1 MESRQLSLIM
11 IISFGVLMAFAV
23 ADAFACIGVCW
34 LYGDEN
40 IQGITA
46 HVHFYPNRLCVDA
59 SYSGYKIHQ
68 CQKKK
73 DICDSESSVAT
84 VRAIRDS
91 DDKGC
96 NAMKRSEG
104 SQAMFALCGAAGIAA
119 LALGV
124 LDYFMGGKYRFM
136 MLSTFVALACMVIT
150 AIIAGALEF
159 SACHDINKEIKDSGS
174 DALGYSDGSA
184 TFIVTCV
191 GCLGAIVAYIVL
203 VIMRGKSGDSAE
215 RAPLTH

>member
-1 MESRQLSLIM
+1 MEPRQLSLIM
-11 IISFGVLMAFAV
+11 IISFGVLLIFAV

-34 LYGDEN
+34 LYGDES
-40 IQGITA
+40 IEGVTM

-59 SYSGYKIHQ
+59 SYAGFKIHQ
-68 CQKKK
+68 CEKKG
-73 DICDSESSVAT
+73 DICDSDGSGSGMV
-84 VRAIRDS
+84 
-91 DDKGC
+91 DDKAC
-96 NAMKRSEG
+96 DAMKRSEG
-104 SQAMFALCGAAGIAA
+104 SQAMFALCGIAGIGA